1 MTDRTEP
8 GAGFDWKQVRARL
21 AESATRLA
29 GGLSEEEIAE
39 RLARRTR
46 ELAAPETA
54 DATAQRRDV
63 VVFGRAGERYA
74 IEVAHAV
81 AVAPVGNLVPLPDV
95 EAPHV
100 GIMTYQ
106 GLLYAVVDPNALADR
121 TAAST
126 AAPGFVIL
134 LSDLASA
141 VGIAADVVF
150 GVARVAAETLD
161 ASPARPSLI
170 ATVLPDGASLLS
182 PDAVTRNARLVV
194 DHRQRDTLS
203 T

>member
-8 GAGFDWKQVRARL
+8 GAGFGWKQVHARL
-21 AESATRLA
+21 TESATRLA
-29 GGLSEEEIAE
+29 GGLTEEEIAE

-46 ELAAPETA
+46 ELAALETA
-54 DATAQRRDV
+54 DAAAQRRDV

-121 TAAST
+121 AAAST

-134 LSDLASA
+134 INDPASA

-161 ASPARPSLI
+161 ASPARPSSSRPSCRT
-170 ATVLPDGASLLS
+170 APACYRPTP
-182 PDAVTRNARLVV
+182 
-194 DHRQRDTLS
+194 
-203 T
+203 